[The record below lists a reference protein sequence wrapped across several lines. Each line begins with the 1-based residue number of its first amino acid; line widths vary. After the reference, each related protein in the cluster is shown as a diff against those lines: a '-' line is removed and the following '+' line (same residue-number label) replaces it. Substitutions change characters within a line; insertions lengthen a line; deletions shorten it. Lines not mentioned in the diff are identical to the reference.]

1 MLAGTVLNQTQLR
14 GWRGFYIVQLA
25 EPFIIQ
31 SCKILFFEPQIKAQ
45 LYSWLLNLAWL
56 HGQGCVG
63 RRPWEANLF
72 AQLVIVL
79 RSGAWLNVFCI
90 SPLLFCF
97 PSPLRLLYLFGG
109 LRGCLKHYNIRKIYF
124 GFFPPLSFS
133 SFLLLHC
140 FSFGRHTNQ
149 NTAAGMVGCICL
161 ILFSFSFFF
170 SALRV
175 PSPISHLLLRPLAER
190 IFLSGS
196 LSGLPL
202 QSD

>member
-1 MLAGTVLNQTQLR
+1 M
-14 GWRGFYIVQLA
+14 
-25 EPFIIQ
+25 
-31 SCKILFFEPQIKAQ
+31 
-45 LYSWLLNLAWL
+45 
-56 HGQGCVG
+56 
-63 RRPWEANLF
+63 F

-175 PSPISHLLLRPLAER
+175 PSPISHLLPPLSVTDIQADLSTLQPPIKGHAASLR
-190 IFLSGS
+190 GH
-196 LSGLPL
+196 
-202 QSD
+202 QSSRPQIPVSST